1 MRLAPKLLWSKQT
14 SPCPISLPAYLF
26 HQSLPAVLPLR
37 NKPWS
42 SCQTLSISTEQ
53 SLWVLLYVLL
63 YKQHSS
69 LCLFPSQCRACQP
82 VLGQKE
88 LQRVSKNIVMC
99 LACLKHNKQNLLRRI
114 LLPFLSPS
122 SIPFSAIKSKRDL
135 TSCLEFCAHKPAFV
149 QSPLRS
155 QAL

>member
-82 VLGQKE
+82 VLGQK
-88 LQRVSKNIVMC
+88 RASKSFKEHCNVFG
-99 LACLKHNKQNLLRRI
+99 LLETQQAKPFEKDFAS
-114 LLPFLSPS
+114 LPLSFLYPFL
-122 SIPFSAIKSKRDL
+122 
-135 TSCLEFCAHKPAFV
+135 CHKV
-149 QSPLRS
+149 
-155 QAL
+155 